1 MTTTNMNT
9 KSKTTLNSGGG
20 MGFGALTV
28 KSNRGNLSPFKA
40 DKQMLNTEMT
50 KMNKDELRGNFTN
63 LVGNLPAIQRK
74 QLKPKVAPPPVSQT
88 HKKIKR
94 KASIPANKAARLT
107 QSVGPTTINNTEI
120 STMVDGTNYAPGTTH
135 MSVTKGT
142 QSTTNSAYPSYFYT
156 PKDNIFEK
164 KRDSR
169 YSKGQPKA
177 FNLTQPDSNLA
188 KFIFANQERSKRG
201 GESQSMVNAYSPPPN
216 ALNSNGSIMNKS
228 PRSHMAIN
236 TGAAANRGMLQSQ
249 HSIDSDNTIQ
259 AFLLKD
265 SCG

>member
-94 KASIPANKAARLT
+94 KASIPANKATRLT

-188 KFIFANQERSKRG
+188 KFIFAN
-201 GESQSMVNAYSPPPN
+201 
-216 ALNSNGSIMNKS
+216 
-228 PRSHMAIN
+228 
-236 TGAAANRGMLQSQ
+236 
-249 HSIDSDNTIQ
+249 
-259 AFLLKD
+259 
-265 SCG
+265 